1 MALSLVFHDVLRTY
15 FSRVN
20 QSRIEI
26 FKCAERHASYY
37 SLEISYPIFVSRS
50 MSDVTRITGPR
61 HLRTKVLSEP
71 IYVPRVT
78 DHRISR
84 N

>member
-1 MALSLVFHDVLRTY
+1 MALSLVFHDALCAY

-26 FKCAERHASYY
+26 FKCERHASYY